1 MSENSS
7 NEPVNY
13 HDDNRVLRYVLKNV
27 KGTSP
32 VWGGVL
38 GDALE
43 NEYEVAEEEV
53 RIGEDFD
60 IESDVV

>member
-1 MSENSS
+1 MSEDQS

-32 VWGGVL
+32 VSGGVL
-38 GDALE
+38 GETLE
-43 NEYEVAEEEV
+43 EEYRSAEEEAQF
-53 RIGEDFD
+53 GQEFDF
-60 IESDVV
+60 EADV